1 MSQHTRPRAGRRA
14 RAFVPGLDR
23 LEARIAL
30 ACVVTF
36 DPAAQALTVLGD
48 DAANHISVAATKP
61 NGAATGQITVVCD
74 GQTSQ
79 FTTPDLKSISVSG
92 GAGDDVIGVYFRGFR
107 PSTINVSGDAGNDT
121 IAVAGGGTI
130 FDYLNGTPTTQLALT
145 VSGDG
150 SADAASSGN
159 DNIGVALNGLALQ
172 NSSITVRGDA
182 GNDHIGLSLSAVVLG
197 AGTQVSVLG
206 GAGNDGAAVGLSDV
220 IASGASLVLDG
231 GAGANTLAFAVG
243 GLSVG
248 SAGFNA
254 TVDADASGVGAG
266 NALIGVALANLSLDP
281 SSSMTVNINGR
292 GGNDT
297 IAYSQVG
304 LNLAAGSTVTT
315 NLQAGD
321 GNDTVSAVA
330 ILTLGQGQSILN
342 LDGGPGTDSLFLFAP
357 RPKRGGPLTVTVT
370 GFETQRAS

>member
-1 MSQHTRPRAGRRA
+1 
-14 RAFVPGLDR
+14 
-23 LEARIAL
+23 
-30 ACVVTF
+30 
-36 DPAAQALTVLGD
+36 
-48 DAANHISVAATKP
+48 
-61 NGAATGQITVVCD
+61 VVCD

-92 GAGDDVIGVYFRGFR
+92 GGGNDVIGVYFRGFR
-107 PSTINVSGDAGNDT
+107 PSIINVSGDSGNDT

-130 FDYLNGTPTTQLALT
+130 FDYLNGTPTTQLTLT
-145 VSGDG
+145 VSG
-150 SADAASSGN
+150 SGN
-159 DNIGVALNGLALQ
+159 NNIGVALNGLALQ
-172 NSSITVRGDA
+172 NSSITVRSDA
-182 GNDHIGLSLSAVVLG
+182 GNDNIGLSLSAVVLG

-206 GAGNDGAAVGLSDV
+206 GPGNDAAAVGLSDV
-220 IASGASLVLDG
+220 IANGASLLLDG

-243 GLSVG
+243 GLTVG

-266 NALIGVALANLSLDP
+266 NAMIGVALANLTLDP
-281 SSSMTVNINGR
+281 ASSMTVNINGR

-304 LNLAAGSTVTT
+304 LNLGAGSTVTT

-330 ILTLGQGQSILN
+330 ILTLGRGQSILN

-370 GFETQRAS
+370 GFESQRGS